1 MDRPGPKVMRSL
13 VGRRLSM
20 NSDPPAVC
28 PRSGFVGL
36 SLSWLTERSLVGAEQ
51 IKGGVES

>member
-28 PRSGFVGL
+28 PRSDLVGL
-36 SLSWLTERSLVGAEQ
+36 SLSWLTERLLVGAEQ